1 MADKWCMIR
10 ILNSDKVRDMLE
22 CWVIGLILGMV
33 VLAVAKSAG
42 WMR

>member
-1 MADKWCMIR
+1 MIR

-22 CWVIGLILGMV
+22 CCVIGLILGMV
-33 VLAVAKSAG
+33 VLSVAKSAG